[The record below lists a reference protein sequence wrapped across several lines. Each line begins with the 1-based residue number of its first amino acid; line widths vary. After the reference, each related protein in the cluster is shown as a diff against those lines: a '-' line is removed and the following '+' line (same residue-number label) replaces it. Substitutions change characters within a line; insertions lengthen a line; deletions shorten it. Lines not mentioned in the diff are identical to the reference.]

1 MKTINFINLLIISFI
16 CLFFLGC
23 SSTQI
28 VDISKDEQLDDL
40 LDNIGQVEL
49 KINANEEVKQLIIK
63 SIVSLDS
70 DITINFVDIVNNGVL
85 PISNNFLNQEFSYF
99 CKSANVYLKEVTEQ
113 YLFDFQKNDE
123 VFIFYSERFKYQAET
138 IKNSYPGV
146 RIFKLEGN
154 YDDLVKRVFELS
166 GSNNRGDL
174 INRLVQEED
183 IGFVPRPREDFE
195 KIYIIADYDQ
205 SKNFIPSLRF
215 NYILDKEIYLSSQ
228 SVTRV
233 DDRKKLLDFSEV
245 ILTVPNSFLRED
257 ESMNLDELSKLS
269 FLQDLILISAIK
281 KNNGASQ
288 IIAGQ
293 FANIRFSQNTCSD
306 MQTNLVQVNNLG
318 GFIQL

>member
-1 MKTINFINLLIISFI
+1 VKTANTNNLLIISFI
-16 CLFFLGC
+16 CFFFLGC

-28 VDISKDEQLDDL
+28 IDISQEDQLDDL

-70 DITINFVDIVNNGVL
+70 DIKISFVDNVDNTVL
-85 PISNNFLNQEFSYF
+85 AISNNFLNQEFAYF
-99 CKSANVYLKEVTEQ
+99 CKPANAYLEKVTEQ
-113 YLFDFQKNDE
+113 YLFDLQKNDE
-123 VFIFYSERFKYQAET
+123 VFIFYSEKFKSKAET

-146 RIFKLEGN
+146 RIFKLEGI
-154 YDDLVKRVFELS
+154 YDDLIARVFELS
-166 GSNNRGDL
+166 GSNSRGDL
-174 INRLVQEED
+174 MNRLVQEED

-215 NYILDKEIYLSSQ
+215 NYILGKEIYVSSQ
-228 SVTRV
+228 SVTSI

-245 ILTVPNSFLRED
+245 IVAVPNSFLKEA
-257 ESMNLDELSKLS
+257 ESLNLGELSKLS

-281 KNNGASQ
+281 KNNGNSQ
-288 IIAGQ
+288 TVVGQ
-293 FANIRFSQNTCSD
+293 FANIRYSQNTCSD
-306 MQTNLVQVNNLG
+306 METNLVKIDSLK
-318 GFIQL
+318 FSQL

>member
-1 MKTINFINLLIISFI
+1 VKTLNFNNLIIISFI
-16 CLFFLGC
+16 CFFFLSC
-23 SSTQI
+23 SSTQVI
-28 VDISKDEQLDDL
+28 DISKDDQLDDL
-40 LDNIGQVEL
+40 LDNIGQLEL
-49 KINANEEVKQLIIK
+49 KINANEEVKELIIK

-70 DITINFVDIVNNGVL
+70 DIRINFVDKIDNEVL

-99 CKSANVYLKEVTEQ
+99 CKAANDYLEEVTEQ

-123 VFIFYSERFKYQAET
+123 IFIFYSERFKSRAEI

-146 RIFKLEGN
+146 RIFKLEGD

-166 GSNNRGDL
+166 GSNSRGDL

-215 NYILDKEIYLSSQ
+215 NYILGKEIYVYSQ
-228 SVTRV
+228 SVTKI
-233 DDRKKLLDFSEV
+233 DDRKKLLDFSKV

-257 ESMNLDELSKLS
+257 ESLNLDELSKLS

-281 KNNGASQ
+281 KNNGSSQ

-306 MQTNLVQVNNLG
+306 MQTNIVKINNLG
-318 GFIQL
+318 FTQL

>member
-1 MKTINFINLLIISFI
+1 MKTLKFNNLIIISFI
-16 CLFFLGC
+16 CFFFLSC
-23 SSTQI
+23 SSTQVI
-28 VDISKDEQLDDL
+28 DISKDDQLDDL
-40 LDNIGQVEL
+40 LDNIGQLEL
-49 KINANEEVKQLIIK
+49 KINANEEVKELIIK
-63 SIVSLDS
+63 SIVSFDS
-70 DITINFVDIVNNGVL
+70 DIRINFVDNINNEVIL
-85 PISNNFLNQEFSYF
+85 ISNNFLNQKFAYF
-99 CKSANVYLKEVTEQ
+99 CKTANDYLEEVTEQ

-123 VFIFYSERFKYQAET
+123 IFIFYSERFKSRAET

-146 RIFKLEGN
+146 RIFKLEGD

-166 GSNNRGDL
+166 GSNSRGDL

-215 NYILDKEIYLSSQ
+215 NYILGKEIYVYSQ
-228 SVTRV
+228 SVTKI
-233 DDRKKLLDFSEV
+233 DDRKKLLDFSKV

-257 ESMNLDELSKLS
+257 ESLNLDELSKLS

-281 KNNGASQ
+281 KNNGSSQ

-306 MQTNLVQVNNLG
+306 MQTNLVKINNLG
-318 GFIQL
+318 FTQL

>member
-1 MKTINFINLLIISFI
+1 MKTVNFNNLLIISFI
-16 CLFFLGC
+16 CFFFLSC
-23 SSTQI
+23 SSTQL
-28 VDISKDEQLDDL
+28 VDISKDDQLDDL

-49 KINANEEVKQLIIK
+49 KISANEDVKELIIK
-63 SIVSLDS
+63 SIVSFDS
-70 DITINFVDIVNNGVL
+70 DIRINFVDKIDNEVIL
-85 PISNNFLNQEFSYF
+85 ISNNFLNQKFAYF
-99 CKSANVYLKEVTEQ
+99 CKTANNYLEEVTEQ

-123 VFIFYSERFKYQAET
+123 IFIFYSERFKSRAET

-146 RIFKLEGN
+146 RIFKLEGD

-166 GSNNRGDL
+166 GSNSRGDL

-215 NYILDKEIYLSSQ
+215 NYILGKEIYVSSQ
-228 SVTRV
+228 SVTRIE
-233 DDRKKLLDFSEV
+233 DRKKLLDFSEV
-245 ILTVPNSFLRED
+245 ILSVPNSFLKED
-257 ESMNLDELSKLS
+257 ESLNLDELSKLS

-281 KNNGASQ
+281 KNNGNSQ

-306 MQTNLVQVNNLG
+306 MQTNLVKIDNLG
-318 GFIQL
+318 FSQL

>member
-1 MKTINFINLLIISFI
+1 VKTINFINLLIISFI

-146 RIFKLEGN
+146 RIFKLEGD

>member
-1 MKTINFINLLIISFI
+1 MKTVNFNDLLIISFI
-16 CLFFLGC
+16 CFFFLGC
-23 SSTQI
+23 SSTQL
-28 VDISKDEQLDDL
+28 VDISKDEQLNDL

-49 KINANEEVKQLIIK
+49 RINANEAVKQLIIK

-70 DITINFVDIVNNGVL
+70 DIKINFVDSIDNGVL
-85 PISNNFLNQEFSYF
+85 PISNNFLNQEFTYF
-99 CKSANVYLKEVTEQ
+99 CKPANVYLEEVTEQ
-113 YLFDFQKNDE
+113 YLFDFQENDE

-138 IKNSYPGV
+138 IKNSYPSV
-146 RIFKLEGN
+146 RIFKLEGD

-166 GSNNRGDL
+166 GSNSRGDL

-215 NYILDKEIYLSSQ
+215 NYILDKEIYVSSQ
-228 SVTRV
+228 SVTRIE
-233 DDRKKLLDFSEV
+233 DRKKLLDFSEV
-245 ILTVPNSFLRED
+245 ILAVPNSFLKEN
-257 ESMNLDELSKLS
+257 ESLNLDELSKLS

-281 KNNGASQ
+281 KNNGNSQ

-306 MQTNLVQVNNLG
+306 MQTNLVKIDNLG
-318 GFIQL
+318 FSQL

>member
-1 MKTINFINLLIISFI
+1 VKTLNFNNLPIISLI
-16 CLFFLGC
+16 CFFFLGC
-23 SSTQI
+23 SSTQL
-28 VDISKDEQLDDL
+28 VDISKDEQLNDL

-49 KINANEEVKQLIIK
+49 RINANEEVKQLIIK

-70 DITINFVDIVNNGVL
+70 DIKINFVDSIDNGVL
-85 PISNNFLNQEFSYF
+85 PISNNFLNQEFTYF
-99 CKSANVYLKEVTEQ
+99 CKPANVYLEEVTEQ

-123 VFIFYSERFKYQAET
+123 VFIFYSERFKYQAEA

-146 RIFKLEGN
+146 SIFKLEGG
-154 YDDLVKRVFELS
+154 YDDLVKSVFELS
-166 GSNNRGDL
+166 GSKSRGDL

-215 NYILDKEIYLSSQ
+215 NYILDREIYVSSQ
-228 SVTRV
+228 SVTRIE
-233 DDRKKLLDFSEV
+233 DRKKLLDFSEV
-245 ILTVPNSFLRED
+245 ILTVPNSFLKED
-257 ESMNLDELSKLS
+257 ESLNLNELSKLS

-281 KNNGASQ
+281 KNNGNSQ

-293 FANIRFSQNTCSD
+293 FGNIRYSQNTCSD
-306 MQTNLVQVNNLG
+306 MQTILVQINNQG
-318 GFIQL
+318 GFNRL

>member
-1 MKTINFINLLIISFI
+1 MKTLNFNNLPIISLI
-16 CLFFLGC
+16 CFFFLGC
-23 SSTQI
+23 SSTQL
-28 VDISKDEQLDDL
+28 VDISKDEQLSDL

-49 KINANEEVKQLIIK
+49 EINANEEVKQLIIK

-70 DITINFVDIVNNGVL
+70 DIKINFVDSFDNGVL
-85 PISNNFLNQEFSYF
+85 PISNNFLNQEFAYF
-99 CKSANVYLKEVTEQ
+99 CKPANVYLEKVTEQ

-123 VFIFYSERFKYQAET
+123 VFVFYNERFKSQAEA

-146 RIFKLEGN
+146 SIFKLEGG
-154 YDDLVKRVFELS
+154 YDDLVKSVFELS
-166 GSNNRGDL
+166 GSKSRGDL

-215 NYILDKEIYLSSQ
+215 NYILDREIYVSSQ
-228 SVTRV
+228 SVTRIE
-233 DDRKKLLDFSEV
+233 DRKKLLDFSEV
-245 ILTVPNSFLRED
+245 ILTVPNSFLKED
-257 ESMNLDELSKLS
+257 ESLNLNELSKLS

-281 KNNGASQ
+281 KNNGNSQ

-293 FANIRFSQNTCSD
+293 FGNIRYSQNTCSD
-306 MQTNLVQVNNLG
+306 MQTNLVQIDNQG
-318 GFIQL
+318 GFNQL

>member
-1 MKTINFINLLIISFI
+1 MKTVNFNNLLIISFI
-16 CLFFLGC
+16 CFFFLGC
-23 SSTQI
+23 SSTQL
-28 VDISKDEQLDDL
+28 VDISKDDQLDDL

-49 KINANEEVKQLIIK
+49 KISANEDVKELIIK
-63 SIVSLDS
+63 SIVSFDS
-70 DITINFVDIVNNGVL
+70 DIRINFVDKIDNEVIL
-85 PISNNFLNQEFSYF
+85 ISNNFLNQKFAYF
-99 CKSANVYLKEVTEQ
+99 CKTANDYLEEVTEQ
-113 YLFDFQKNDE
+113 YLFDFQRNDE
-123 VFIFYSERFKYQAET
+123 IFIFYSERFKSRAET

-146 RIFKLEGN
+146 RIFKLEGD

-166 GSNNRGDL
+166 GSNSRGDL

-183 IGFVPRPREDFE
+183 ISFVPRPREDFE

-215 NYILDKEIYLSSQ
+215 NYILGKEIYVSSQ
-228 SVTRV
+228 SVTRIE
-233 DDRKKLLDFSEV
+233 DRKKLLDFSKV

-257 ESMNLDELSKLS
+257 ESLNLDELSKLS

-281 KNNGASQ
+281 KNNGSSQ

-306 MQTNLVQVNNLG
+306 MQTNLVKINNLG
-318 GFIQL
+318 FTQL

>member
-1 MKTINFINLLIISFI
+1 MKTVNFNNLLIISFI
-16 CLFFLGC
+16 CFFFLSC
-23 SSTQI
+23 SSTQL
-28 VDISKDEQLDDL
+28 VDISKDDQLDDL

-49 KINANEEVKQLIIK
+49 KISANEDVKELIIK
-63 SIVSLDS
+63 SIVSFDS
-70 DITINFVDIVNNGVL
+70 DIRINFVDKIDNEVIL
-85 PISNNFLNQEFSYF
+85 ISNNFLNQKFAYF
-99 CKSANVYLKEVTEQ
+99 CKTANNYLEEVTEQ

-123 VFIFYSERFKYQAET
+123 IFIFYSERFKSRAET

-146 RIFKLEGN
+146 RIFKLEGD

-166 GSNNRGDL
+166 GSNSRGDL

-183 IGFVPRPREDFE
+183 ISFVPRPREDFE

-215 NYILDKEIYLSSQ
+215 NYILGKEIYASSQ
-228 SVTRV
+228 SVTRIE
-233 DDRKKLLDFSEV
+233 DRKKLLDFSKV
-245 ILTVPNSFLRED
+245 ILTVPNSFLKED
-257 ESMNLDELSKLS
+257 ESLNLDELSKLS

-281 KNNGASQ
+281 KNNGNSQ

-306 MQTNLVQVNNLG
+306 MQTNLVTIDNLG
-318 GFIQL
+318 FSQL

>member
-1 MKTINFINLLIISFI
+1 MKTLNFNNLPIISLI
-16 CLFFLGC
+16 CFFFLGC
-23 SSTQI
+23 SSTQL
-28 VDISKDEQLDDL
+28 VDISKDEQLNDL

-49 KINANEEVKQLIIK
+49 RINANEEVKQLIIK

-70 DITINFVDIVNNGVL
+70 DIKINFVDSIDNGVL
-85 PISNNFLNQEFSYF
+85 PISNNFLNQEFTYF
-99 CKSANVYLKEVTEQ
+99 CKPANVYLEEVTEQ

-123 VFIFYSERFKYQAET
+123 VFIFYSERFKYQAEA
-138 IKNSYPGV
+138 IKNNYPGV
-146 RIFKLEGN
+146 RIFKLEGD

-166 GSNNRGDL
+166 ESNSRGDL

-215 NYILDKEIYLSSQ
+215 NYILGKEIYVSSQ
-228 SVTRV
+228 SVTRIE
-233 DDRKKLLDFSEV
+233 DRKKLLDFSEV
-245 ILTVPNSFLRED
+245 ILAVPNSFLKEN
-257 ESMNLDELSKLS
+257 ESLNLDELSKLS

-281 KNNGASQ
+281 KNNGNSQ

-306 MQTNLVQVNNLG
+306 MQANLVKIDNLG
-318 GFIQL
+318 FSQL

>member
-1 MKTINFINLLIISFI
+1 MKTVNFNNLLIISFI
-16 CLFFLGC
+16 CFFFLGC
-23 SSTQI
+23 SSTQL
-28 VDISKDEQLDDL
+28 VDISKDDQLDDL

-49 KINANEEVKQLIIK
+49 KISANEDVKELIIK
-63 SIVSLDS
+63 SIVSFDS
-70 DITINFVDIVNNGVL
+70 DIRINFVDKIDNEVIL
-85 PISNNFLNQEFSYF
+85 ISNNFLNQKFAYF
-99 CKSANVYLKEVTEQ
+99 CKTANDYLEEVTEQ
-113 YLFDFQKNDE
+113 YLFDFQRNDE
-123 VFIFYSERFKYQAET
+123 IFIFYSERFKSRAET

-146 RIFKLEGN
+146 RIFKLEGD

-166 GSNNRGDL
+166 GSNSRGDL

-215 NYILDKEIYLSSQ
+215 NYILGKEIYVYSQ
-228 SVTRV
+228 SVTRI
-233 DDRKKLLDFSEV
+233 DDRKKLLDFSKV
-245 ILTVPNSFLRED
+245 ILTVPNSFLKED
-257 ESMNLDELSKLS
+257 ESLNLDELSKLS

-281 KNNGASQ
+281 KNNGNSQ

-306 MQTNLVQVNNLG
+306 MQTSLVTIDNLG
-318 GFIQL
+318 FSQL

>member
-1 MKTINFINLLIISFI
+1 MKTVNFNNLLIISFI
-16 CLFFLGC
+16 CFFFLGC
-23 SSTQI
+23 SSTQL
-28 VDISKDEQLDDL
+28 VDISKDEQLNDL

-63 SIVSLDS
+63 SIVALDS
-70 DITINFVDIVNNGVL
+70 DIKINFVDSIGNGVIT
-85 PISNNFLNQEFSYF
+85 ISNNFLNQEFAYF
-99 CKSANVYLKEVTEQ
+99 CKPANVYLEEVTEQ
-113 YLFDFQKNDE
+113 YLFDFQKNNE
-123 VFIFYSERFKYQAET
+123 VFIFYSERFKSQAEI

-146 RIFKLEGN
+146 RVFKLEEN

-166 GSNNRGDL
+166 GSNSRGDL

-215 NYILDKEIYLSSQ
+215 NYILGKEIYVSSQ
-228 SVTRV
+228 SVTRIE
-233 DDRKKLLDFSEV
+233 DRKKLLDFSGV
-245 ILTVPNSFLRED
+245 ILSVPNSFLKED
-257 ESMNLDELSKLS
+257 ESLNLDELSKLS

-281 KNNGASQ
+281 KNNGNSQ

-306 MQTNLVQVNNLG
+306 MQTNLVKIDNLG
-318 GFIQL
+318 FSQL

>member
-1 MKTINFINLLIISFI
+1 MKTIYFNNLLIIIFI
-16 CLFFLGC
+16 CFLFLGC
-23 SSTQI
+23 SSTQL
-28 VDISKDEQLDDL
+28 VDISKDDQLDDL

-49 KINANEEVKQLIIK
+49 KIYAEEEVKKLIIQ

-70 DITINFVDIVNNGVL
+70 DIVINFVDRIDNGVL
-85 PISNNFLNQEFSYF
+85 QISNNFLNQEFAYF
-99 CKSANVYLKEVTEQ
+99 CKPANVYLEELTEQ
-113 YLFDFQKNDE
+113 YLFDSQKNDE
-123 VFIFYSERFKYQAET
+123 VFVFYSERFKSQAES

-146 RIFKLEGN
+146 RIFKMDGD

-166 GSNNRGDL
+166 GSNSRGNL
-174 INRLVQEED
+174 INRLVQDED

-215 NYILDKEIYLSSQ
+215 NYILGKEIYVSSQ
-228 SVTRV
+228 SVTRIE
-233 DDRKKLLDFSEV
+233 DRKKLLDFSEV
-245 ILTVPNSFLRED
+245 ILAVPNSFLKED
-257 ESMNLDELSKLS
+257 ESLNLDELSKLS

-281 KNNGASQ
+281 KNNGNSQ

-306 MQTNLVQVNNLG
+306 MQTNLVEIDNL